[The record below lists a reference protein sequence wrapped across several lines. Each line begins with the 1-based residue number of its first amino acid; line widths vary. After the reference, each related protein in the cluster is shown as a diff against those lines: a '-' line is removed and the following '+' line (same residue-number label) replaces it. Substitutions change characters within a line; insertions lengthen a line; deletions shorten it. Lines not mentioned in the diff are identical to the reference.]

1 MWNKWK
7 CLRVKNFR
15 SKTSAPF
22 YFSPKALFLLKES
35 LLSDTEIFIGRYFW
49 EQLRCCTKEPRFILR
64 LLNFPIWQLWY
75 FNDINLVLLLKI
87 MIIYYVFIY
96 MFDLPCTLSSELY
109 FNIFSRIYS
118 VFFLPFQLCFWYSHH

>member
-1 MWNKWK
+1 MKMFASKKFSIKNK
-7 CLRVKNFR
+7 R
-15 SKTSAPF
+15 SF
-22 YFSPKALFLLKES
+22 LFFPKSSFLLKES